1 MFNAP
6 DGLLPVTRRLAT
18 ELESEYKLQAIVISD
33 PSYGSCDTVDIDA
46 QRLGADVAFHIGHTV
61 TVKKFGKITY
71 AIDAFDDISFEEVV
85 LKSEELLRTRRFN
98 SVGLV
103 AFAQHLQ
110 ELQSVSRILERDG
123 FKALIG
129 KGMGQLH
136 DGQVFGCEF
145 YPAYNV
151 RDKVDAMFLLGPS
164 MFHAIGLC
172 LSTGKPTYML
182 DPYQNEVIDVQKTV

>member
-1 MFNAP
+1 M
-6 DGLLPVTRRLAT
+6 
-18 ELESEYKLQAIVISD
+18 
-33 PSYGSCDTVDIDA
+33 
-46 QRLGADVAFHIGHTV
+46 
-61 TVKKFGKITY
+61 
-71 AIDAFDDISFEEVV
+71 
-85 LKSEELLRTRRFN
+85 
-98 SVGLV
+98 GLV

-123 FKALIG
+123 FKTMIG

-182 DPYQNEVIDVQKTV
+182 DPYQNEVIDVQKTVEERLKKAVLSIYKVSRCHETRNNHRTEGGANYGMINL